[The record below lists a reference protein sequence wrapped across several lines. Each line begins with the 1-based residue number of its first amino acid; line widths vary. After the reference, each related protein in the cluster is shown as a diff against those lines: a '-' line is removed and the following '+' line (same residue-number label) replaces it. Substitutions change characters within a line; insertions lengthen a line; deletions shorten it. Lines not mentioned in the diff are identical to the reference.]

1 MPAPRAPASGAMAA
15 RARLDERRWQIL
27 RSDPEFEAAAARYD
41 GLTPLE
47 EVLTA
52 DQIAALDQGLRPEG
66 AV

>member
-1 MPAPRAPASGAMAA
+1 MAA

-41 GLTPLE
+41 GLTPLD